1 MKKISRLV
9 MSIGLMVCLCGCGQ
23 SQSEENDDIWQKVDE
38 AEAAEEDVNLQQVVE
53 SQDVETALSDMTLE
67 DDAKANT
74 ILGWWW
80 LLIVAV
86 FGGTGYTMYR
96 KFQQKKAAEKIDKT
110 K

>member
-1 MKKISRLV
+1 A
-9 MSIGLMVCLCGCGQ
+9 
-23 SQSEENDDIWQKVDE
+23 E
-38 AEAAEEDVNLQQVVE
+38 AETAEEDVNLQQVVE
-53 SQDVETALSDMTLE
+53 SNDVETARSDMTLE

-86 FGGTGYTMYR
+86 LGGTGYTMYR
-96 KFQQKKAAEKIDKT
+96 KFQQKKVAEKIDKT

>member
-1 MKKISRLV
+1 LNPIAAPLANV
-9 MSIGLMVCLCGCGQ
+9 TLDGA
-23 SQSEENDDIWQKVDE
+23 DDADD
-38 AEAAEEDVNLQQVVE
+38 AAEEDVNLQQVVE
-53 SQDVETALSDMTLE
+53 SNDVETALSDMTLE

-86 FGGTGYTMYR
+86 LGGTGYTMYR